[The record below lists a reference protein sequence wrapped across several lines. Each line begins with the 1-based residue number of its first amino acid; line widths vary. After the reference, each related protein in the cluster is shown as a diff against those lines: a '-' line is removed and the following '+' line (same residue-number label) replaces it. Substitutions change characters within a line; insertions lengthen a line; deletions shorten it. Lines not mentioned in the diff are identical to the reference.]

1 MAMASVEEVER
12 LMDQAY
18 GLIDSFQCEEALEVG
33 EKLKQLGYSGAFEV
47 MALAHQ
53 ALGEGDKAIAVLNE
67 GLEKAPH
74 VWVLWH
80 LLGNLLSD
88 KGEHTEAQ
96 HAYEMALACP
106 TVNKSWVNYNLAVLR
121 GRQGRYEEAL
131 DTCLHITSDELRTAV
146 RLLTASLLNSL
157 GRHDEAIQLAEE
169 MIAEISA
176 QEEPSEEDLRSLGT
190 AYAELSR
197 GLYEGKDVRDLALE
211 AAFTALTFN
220 KSDWLA
226 LKMIRDIRDRRVED
240 SRWFKVVIEG
250 RWYEPFEGRKE
261 LPGFFSS
268 YELVA
273 GSREQCLDLIK
284 EIEHEKVR
292 DSLAVEQIETLE
304 PAPGEPLGVYWR
316 SGYAFF
322 STGKKAVKRTGKSKR
337 SGSGG

>member
-1 MAMASVEEVER
+1 MAMASVEEVEK
-12 LMDQAY
+12 LMDEAY

-53 ALGEGDKAIAVLNE
+53 ALGESDKAIAVLNE

-88 KGEHTEAQ
+88 KGEYAEAE
-96 HAYEMALACP
+96 HAYDMALACP

-131 DTCLHITSDELRTAV
+131 ETCLQATGDELRTAV

-157 GRHDEAIQLAEE
+157 ARHDEAIQLAEE
-169 MIAEISA
+169 IIAEISA
-176 QEEPSEEDLRSLGT
+176 RQEPSEEDMRSLGT

-211 AAFTALTFN
+211 TAYKALRFN

-226 LKMIRDIRDRRVED
+226 LKMIREIRNERAEN

-250 RWYEPFEGRKE
+250 RWNEPFEGQKE

-273 GSREQCLDLIK
+273 GSPAQCLDLVK

-292 DSLAVEQIETLE
+292 DSLKVEQIEELD

-322 STGKKAVKRTGKSKR
+322 STGEKPVKRTRKSKK
-337 SGSGG
+337 SESGG

>member
-1 MAMASVEEVER
+1 
-12 LMDQAY
+12 
-18 GLIDSFQCEEALEVG
+18 
-33 EKLKQLGYSGAFEV
+33 

-88 KGEHTEAQ
+88 KGEYVEAQ
-96 HAYEMALACP
+96 HAYDMALACP
-106 TVNKSWVNYNLAVLR
+106 TVNESWVNYNLAVLR

-131 DTCLHITSDELRTAV
+131 DACLNVTGDELRTAV

-157 GRHDEAIQLAEE
+157 RRYDEAIQLAEE
-169 MIAEISA
+169 IIAEISY
-176 QEEPSEEDLRSLGT
+176 QEDPSEEDLRSLGT

-211 AAFTALTFN
+211 TALKALTFN

-226 LKMIRDIRDRRVED
+226 LKMVRDIRDRRAED

-250 RWYEPFEGRKE
+250 RWYEPFEGQNE

-273 GSREQCLDLIK
+273 GSPEQCLDLIK
-284 EIEHEKVR
+284 EIEHEKVI
-292 DSLAVEQIETLE
+292 DSLEVEQIETLD
-304 PAPGEPLGVYWR
+304 PAPGELLGVYWR

-322 STGKKAVKRTGKSKR
+322 STGKKSVKRTGKSKR
-337 SGSGG
+337 SGSGL